1 MKANARDGRLLEQAP
16 ESARARRQEKVR
28 DIPEVHVKQVL
39 AHAERGLATTEAVPP
54 GGLAGR
60 LPAYKR
66 FLKIENH
73 RLRLAH
79 QAGDGGREICRRRVL
94 LLDIFLRQL
103 FEDASQACPGAGK
116 AGAPQLAMLAIGG
129 YGRGELN
136 PYSDIDLL
144 FLHEYPQTKVPPHV
158 NEFIKQVLYV
168 LWDIGF
174 KVGHA
179 TRSIRDACEHANHD
193 NVSKTALLEARYL
206 AGQQELFTAF
216 LVRFEKAC
224 IYGQDQAYIQWR
236 RDDQLTRHLKYG
248 PTVFLQE
255 PNVKTSPGGLRDYH
269 NLLWSAYFIEHAGD
283 GVTFMQ
289 RNFMNESEQ
298 RRLERAYDFL
308 LRVRTDLHYL
318 TRRSADVLSLPL
330 QSQIAGRFR
339 YPQKNILRRSE
350 AFMRDYYHHARAMA
364 LITQTLFTRLVENSP
379 AEATVKPT
387 SKLRRLFNLR
397 PTPAAERF
405 DGFIRQD
412 GLIYPEKPDV
422 FDKDPFRMLRVF
434 EHAQTLNLRLS
445 SELQQLIRA
454 RLPLVANR
462 TFQYARAARE
472 IFIAILSHRGD
483 VGRILRAMHEV
494 DLLGAYLP
502 EFGELTCLVQHEFFH
517 RYSADE
523 HTLVCIEKLDQLLD
537 PANTRVS
544 GYRRIFEKLKDPFTL
559 YLALLLHDTGKAT
572 SARHHSEASAVFA
585 QKVATRLQLS
595 SERRR
600 SLVLLVDNHL
610 TLSSTSQRRNLD
622 DPATIIEFSNIVKD
636 RANLDALMLLTLA
649 DGQGTSDD
657 AWSDWKESLVWELY
671 NSSRTYLAEG
681 ESAYLRSRRQR
692 ESQRR
697 AVAADLDS
705 SFAEEIDAHFQWM
718 PDRYFETFDAASI
731 AGHLRLVREFE
742 ERLHAH
748 DDSATALAPAVRWK
762 AQPERGHTECWVCTW
777 ERRDLFAKIAG
788 SFAAASLSI
797 FSADIYTR
805 ADNLAFDIFR
815 VSDLQHRAL
824 IEPRDVHLVENTLQ
838 QALQVEKFD
847 FTPLLQKARRRR
859 RPSVA
864 GRVQELDF
872 PTRIVITNEATN
884 LYTLLEVQTPDRMGL
899 LYDLLRALGKLGI
912 NIVLSRIATEKGA
925 ATDSFYLTNQQGER
939 IADPALEGK
948 IQAAIQQAAVKGT

>member
-1 MKANARDGRLLEQAP
+1 MGRLA
-16 ESARARRQEKVR
+16 
-28 DIPEVHVKQVL
+28 D
-39 AHAERGLATTEAVPP
+39 
-54 GGLAGR
+54 R

-79 QAGDGGREICRRRVL
+79 QAGGGGREICRRRVN
-94 LLDIFLRQL
+94 LLDVFVRQL
-103 FEDASQACPGAGK
+103 FEDAAQACPAPGLG
-116 AGAPQLAMLAIGG
+116 GAPSLTLLAVGG

-136 PYSDIDLL
+136 PYSDVDLL
-144 FLHEYPQTKVPPHV
+144 FLHDFAPAKVPPHL
-158 NEFIKQVLYV
+158 NEFIKQVLYI

-174 KVGHA
+174 KVGHS
-179 TRSIRDACEHANHD
+179 TRSIREACEHANQD
-193 NVSKTALLEARYL
+193 NVSKTSLLEARYL
-206 AGQQELFTAF
+206 AGQQDLFTSFRA
-216 LVRFEKAC
+216 RFEKGC
-224 IYGQDQAYIQWR
+224 IRGQDQAYIQWR
-236 RDDQLTRHLKYG
+236 QEDQLSRHLKYG

-269 NLLWSAYFIEHAGD
+269 NLLWSAYFIERAGD
-283 GVTFMQ
+283 GVSFTEG
-289 RNFMNESEQ
+289 NFMNDKEQ
-298 RRLERAYDFL
+298 RTLERAYDFL

-318 TRRSADVLSLPL
+318 TKRSADVLSLPL
-330 QSQIAGRFR
+330 QGQISGRLR
-339 YPQKNILRRSE
+339 YPPQKNILRRTE
-350 AFMRDYYHHARAMA
+350 TFMRDYYHHARAMA

-379 AEATVKPT
+379 AVAAKPAG
-387 SKLRRLFNLR
+387 KLRRLFSLR
-397 PTPAAERF
+397 ATPAAERF
-405 DGFIRQD
+405 DGFISQE
-412 GLIYPEKPDV
+412 GLLYPTRPDV
-422 FDKDPFRMLRVF
+422 FTQDSFRMLRVF
-434 EHAQTLNLRLS
+434 EHAQTRHLRLS
-445 SELQQLIRA
+445 SELQQLIRGS
-454 RLPLVANR
+454 LPLVNNR

-472 IFIAILSHRGD
+472 IFIGLLSRRGQ

-537 PANTRVS
+537 PSDARVS
-544 GYRRIFEKLKDPFTL
+544 GYRKIFEKLKDPSTL

-572 SARHHSEASAVFA
+572 SARHHAEASAVFA

-622 DPATIIEFSNIVKD
+622 DPATIIEFSHIVKD

-649 DGQGTSDD
+649 DGQGTSDE

-671 NSSRTYLAEG
+671 NASRTYLAEG
-681 ESAYLRSRRQR
+681 EAAYLRNRRQR

-697 AVAADLDS
+697 AVANELDA
-705 SFAEEIDAHFQWM
+705 SFTEEIDAHFHWM
-718 PDRYFETFDAASI
+718 PDRYFQTFDAASI
-731 AGHLRLVREFE
+731 AGHLRLEREFT
-742 ERLHAH
+742 ERLYKH
-748 DDSATALAPAVRWK
+748 DDPASALVAAIRWK
-762 AQPERGHTECWVCTW
+762 AQPDRGHTECWVCTW
-777 ERRDLFAKIAG
+777 ERRELYAKIAG
-788 SFAAASLSI
+788 SFAAASLSVL
-797 FSADIYTR
+797 SADIYTR

-815 VSDLQHRAL
+815 VSDLEHRAM
-824 IEPRDVHLVENTLQ
+824 IEPRDVALVESTLQ

-859 RPSVA
+859 RVSTL
-864 GRVQELDF
+864 RVQELDF
-872 PTRIVITNEATN
+872 PTRTVITNEATN
-884 LYTLLEVQTPDRMGL
+884 LYTLLEVQTPDRQGL

-925 ATDSFYLTNQQGER
+925 AIDSFYLTNNQGER
-939 IADPALEGK
+939 ITDPALMQK
-948 IQAAIQQAAVKGT
+948 IQTTVQQAAVKGN